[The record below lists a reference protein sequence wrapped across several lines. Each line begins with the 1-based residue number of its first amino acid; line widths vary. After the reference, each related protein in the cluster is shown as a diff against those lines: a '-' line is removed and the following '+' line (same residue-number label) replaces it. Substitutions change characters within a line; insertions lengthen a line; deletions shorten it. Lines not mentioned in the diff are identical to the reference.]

1 MTTTVTRSTEPA
13 VGPAP
18 LPDAPARQGK
28 RRGPGRL
35 AALDGLR
42 GVAAVVVVLHHLLLI
57 SEPHLTADLGK
68 DPWTV
73 WWLLERTPLKLLTA
87 GREAVMVF
95 FVLSGLVVALPAL
108 RKANFSWSG
117 FLAGRFIRLFL
128 PAWAAIVIATGLFF
142 LVPRLPQQATG
153 GSWLAKSAQ
162 TDWHWQHLIKEFSI
176 MLEGV
181 QYDNALWTLRW
192 EFAFSLVLPVFVV
205 LAMLLHRWWLPVG
218 ALALG
223 LVVLGC
229 YLDIDAMSYLPV
241 FFLGTLIAARL
252 PQIRKWGKSAR
263 AEWVLGLV
271 LVVSALLLVA
281 SWLLAPVVPQGTKEN
296 HALLGLEVLG
306 AVGIVVVTVGEGWF
320 RRLLKR
326 RVPQFL
332 GRTSFSL
339 YLIHI
344 PIITTLAWWLGDWN
358 YPVVVLIGVPLALI
372 GGWAFFK
379 GIEKPL
385 HRLARTSNRKAVAL
399 VAQFSRARD

>member
-1 MTTTVTRSTEPA
+1 MTDTDTRSTEPEA
-13 VGPAP
+13 AAP
-18 LPDAPARQGK
+18 PRNAATRPPK

-42 GVAAVVVVLHHLLLI
+42 GVAALVVVLHHLLLI
-57 SEPHLTADLGK
+57 AEPHLTADLGT
-68 DPWTV
+68 DPWTL
-73 WWLLERTPLKLLTA
+73 WWILERTPLKLLTA
-87 GREAVMVF
+87 GREAVLVF

-108 RKANFSWSG
+108 RRANFSWSG

-128 PAWAAIVIATGLFF
+128 PAWAAVVVATGLVF

-153 GSWLAKSAQ
+153 GSWLANSAQ
-162 TDWHWQHLIKEFSI
+162 TDWRWQHLVTEYSI
-176 MLEGV
+176 MIGGV

-192 EFAFSLVLPVFVV
+192 EFAFSLVLPLFVV
-205 LAMLLHRWWLPVG
+205 VAMLLHGWWLPVG

-229 YLDIDAMSYLPV
+229 YLGIDAMCYLPV

-252 PQIRKWGKSAR
+252 PQIRRWGRSAR
-263 AEWVLGLV
+263 ADRVLGLI
-271 LVVSALLLVA
+271 LVASLLLLVL
-281 SWLLAPVVPQGTKEN
+281 SWLLAPVVPQGTNEN
-296 HALLGLEVLG
+296 HALAGLETLG
-306 AVGIVVVTVGEGWF
+306 AVGIVVVTVGAGWV

-326 RVPQFL
+326 PAPQFL

-344 PIITTLAWWLGDWN
+344 PLITTIAWLLGDWN
-358 YPVVVLIGVPLALI
+358 WPAIALIGVPVALV
-372 GGWAFFK
+372 GGWVFFR
-379 GIEKPL
+379 GVEKPL
-385 HRLARTSNRKAVAL
+385 HRLARRTNRSAVAL